1 MRLLGLPDTE
11 SGWARSPTEIFWL
24 ENPIFFPNTRAPFHS
39 LKGLPLPC
47 KLRSLEA
54 DPKTELEVQDVY
66 WDQCLQKEGEKSNS
80 GQRQSWTEV
89 RPDRVSSGADVGRHG
104 VLCWAEAVTPS
115 APSSLCHSPSFAA
128 NASWQLAFTAVAAP
142 EFMEG
147 QLGSKAFLKGR
158 SEWCISVST
167 AQFSGVSTE
176 TLITRERHTGGSR
189 KTGGFWIRLSWFIAQ
204 NLPPPG

>member
-1 MRLLGLPDTE
+1 M
-11 SGWARSPTEIFWL
+11 
-24 ENPIFFPNTRAPFHS
+24 
-39 LKGLPLPC
+39 
-47 KLRSLEA
+47 
-54 DPKTELEVQDVY
+54 Y

-89 RPDRVSSGADVGRHG
+89 RPDRVSSGADVGRLG
-104 VLCWAEAVTPS
+104 VLCRAEAVRPS
-115 APSSLCHSPSFAA
+115 APSSLCHYLSFAEGA
-128 NASWQLAFTAVAAP
+128 VSWQLAFMAVAAP

-176 TLITRERHTGGSR
+176 TLITQERHRGGSR

-204 NLPPPG
+204 NLPLPG